1 METVLA
7 FLEKIGNYLVLVRFS
22 DILDV
27 VIIAFLVYK
36 LLDLVKSTRAENIL
50 KGVVIFLLALWLSEI
65 FHLNGIA
72 YILGNMVQVG
82 ILALIILFQP
92 EIRQILEK
100 LGSKNIRLLQA
111 FTPAQQQTELEKA
124 IDQTVIACSEM
135 SQTKTGVLI
144 VFERHIQLDDMVRS
158 GTTLDAAVSSELL
171 KNIFFVKAPMH
182 DGAVII
188 RHGRILGAGCML
200 PLSKNVNLS
209 RDLGMRHR
217 AGIGMSENSDA
228 VVVIVSEETGSISV
242 AVGGMLSRRS
252 WRTSR
257 AAVWRTCWAC
267 AGRRAIMEQKN
278 EQGGFSR
285 RKALQVVISI
295 LVAIAVWV
303 YVDVEKAPDRTKTI
317 RDIPVEFS
325 GESTTL
331 ADKNLMLLSGYD
343 TTVDLTI
350 KGPKRELVKIS
361 KDNVRLV
368 ASTSS
373 IDSVGVHTLR
383 WDPIYPDGVQSSS
396 LTVDWASKYKVTVT
410 VGELYTK
417 EVPVNCTVTGQV
429 ADGYFTGETVL
440 DPTSLVL
447 RGQRDDLLNVAYAK
461 LTVNISGA
469 TRSVI
474 QTESVQ
480 LYDNDDNPVDNGNIR
495 TNASLIQA
503 KVPVLT
509 TKEVSLAVELSGV
522 PGSAGQSIK
531 TTITPSSVRL
541 IGEADVLENID
552 EIVLATLY
560 IEDLDIWQQNSYV
573 VTAPDGTWLAN
584 SNEVATV
591 EITMEGIEEMT
602 VTVDTFSY
610 TNVPSGLYPE
620 ITGGLDVRLWGLAD
634 ELAKMDAAALTAMA
648 DLSGITEPGSY
659 RVPVTVTISGYRDVA
674 VKGSYEVTVYIT
686 DTEPA
691 PVPPADTDGQPETS
705 T

>member
-1 METVLA
+1 
-7 FLEKIGNYLVLVRFS
+7 
-22 DILDV
+22 
-27 VIIAFLVYK
+27 
-36 LLDLVKSTRAENIL
+36 
-50 KGVVIFLLALWLSEI
+50 
-65 FHLNGIA
+65 
-72 YILGNMVQVG
+72 
-82 ILALIILFQP
+82 
-92 EIRQILEK
+92 
-100 LGSKNIRLLQA
+100 
-111 FTPAQQQTELEKA
+111 
-124 IDQTVIACSEM
+124 
-135 SQTKTGVLI
+135 
-144 VFERHIQLDDMVRS
+144 
-158 GTTLDAAVSSELL
+158 
-171 KNIFFVKAPMH
+171 
-182 DGAVII
+182 
-188 RHGRILGAGCML
+188 
-200 PLSKNVNLS
+200 
-209 RDLGMRHR
+209 
-217 AGIGMSENSDA
+217 
-228 VVVIVSEETGSISV
+228 
-242 AVGGMLSRRS
+242 
-252 WRTSR
+252 
-257 AAVWRTCWAC
+257 
-267 AGRRAIMEQKN
+267 MEQKN
-278 EQGGFSR
+278 EKSGVSR
-285 RKALQVVISI
+285 NKVLQVIASI
-295 LVAIAVWV
+295 LVAVAIWV
-303 YVDVEKAPDRTKTI
+303 YVDMEKAPERTKTI

-350 KGPKRELVKIS
+350 KGTKRELVKIN

-383 WDPIYPDGVQSSS
+383 WDVVYPDGVQSSALS
-396 LTVDWASKYKVTVT
+396 VDWASKYKVTVT

-417 EVPVNCTVTGQV
+417 EVPVNCVVTGTV

-440 DPTSLVL
+440 DPTTLVL

-461 LTVNISGA
+461 LTVDISDA

-480 LYDNDDNPVDNGNIR
+480 LYDNDDNPVDNSNIR

-591 EITMEGIEEMT
+591 EITMEGIEEKT

-610 TNVPSGLYPE
+610 TNVPSGLYAE
-620 ITGGLDVRLWGLAD
+620 VQDTLDVRLWGLSE
-634 ELAKMDAAALTAMA
+634 ELAELKADAITATV
-648 DLSGITEPGSY
+648 DLSSVTETGSC
-659 RVPVTVTISGYRDVA
+659 RVPVTVTVSGYRDVA
-674 VKGSYEVTVYIT
+674 VKGSYEVTVYVT
-686 DTEPA
+686 DT
-691 PVPPADTDGQPETS
+691 QPEPEPEPDGGLTS
-705 T
+705 HGNNGSGNEN

>member
-1 METVLA
+1 
-7 FLEKIGNYLVLVRFS
+7 
-22 DILDV
+22 
-27 VIIAFLVYK
+27 
-36 LLDLVKSTRAENIL
+36 
-50 KGVVIFLLALWLSEI
+50 
-65 FHLNGIA
+65 
-72 YILGNMVQVG
+72 
-82 ILALIILFQP
+82 
-92 EIRQILEK
+92 
-100 LGSKNIRLLQA
+100 
-111 FTPAQQQTELEKA
+111 
-124 IDQTVIACSEM
+124 
-135 SQTKTGVLI
+135 
-144 VFERHIQLDDMVRS
+144 
-158 GTTLDAAVSSELL
+158 
-171 KNIFFVKAPMH
+171 
-182 DGAVII
+182 
-188 RHGRILGAGCML
+188 
-200 PLSKNVNLS
+200 
-209 RDLGMRHR
+209 
-217 AGIGMSENSDA
+217 
-228 VVVIVSEETGSISV
+228 
-242 AVGGMLSRRS
+242 
-252 WRTSR
+252 
-257 AAVWRTCWAC
+257 
-267 AGRRAIMEQKN
+267 MEQKN
-278 EQGGFSR
+278 EKSGVSR
-285 RKALQVVISI
+285 NKVLQVIASI
-295 LVAIAVWV
+295 LVAVAIWV
-303 YVDVEKAPDRTKTI
+303 YVDVEKAPERTKTI

-350 KGPKRELVKIS
+350 KGTKRELVKIN

-383 WDPIYPDGVQSSS
+383 WDVVYPDGVQSSALS
-396 LTVDWASKYKVTVT
+396 VDWASKYKVTVT

-417 EVPVNCTVTGQV
+417 EVPVNCVVTGTV

-440 DPTSLVL
+440 DPTTLVL

-461 LTVNISGA
+461 LTVDISDA

-480 LYDNDDNPVDNGNIR
+480 LYDNDDNPVDNSNIR

-591 EITMEGIEEMT
+591 EITMEGIEEKT

-610 TNVPSGLYPE
+610 TNVPSGLYAE
-620 ITGGLDVRLWGLAD
+620 VQDTLDVRLWGLSE
-634 ELAKMDAAALTAMA
+634 ELAELKADAITATV
-648 DLSGITEPGSY
+648 DLSSVTETGSC
-659 RVPVTVTISGYRDVA
+659 RVPVTVTVSGYRDVA
-674 VKGSYEVTVYIT
+674 VKGSYEVTVYVT
-686 DTEPA
+686 DTQPDPEPE
-691 PVPPADTDGQPETS
+691 PDSGLTS
-705 T
+705 HGNNGSGNEN